1 MIAEAKTV
9 DEIIGVVQSSLIRP
23 VEGLLFALATLVFIY
38 GVVEYMAG
46 ASNEEART
54 KGKTHM
60 IWGLVGLFIMFSVS
74 GIIAVLKNFFGVQ

>member
-9 DEIIGVVQSSLIRP
+9 DEIIGVVKSSLIRP

>member
-1 MIAEAKTV
+1 VIAEAKTV